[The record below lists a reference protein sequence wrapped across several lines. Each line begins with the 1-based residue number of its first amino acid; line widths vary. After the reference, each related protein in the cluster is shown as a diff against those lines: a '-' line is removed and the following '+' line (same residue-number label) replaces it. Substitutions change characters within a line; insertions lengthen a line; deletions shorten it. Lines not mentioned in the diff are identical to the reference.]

1 VICITLDT
9 IHLLPNDLMVRTK
22 ISWMGGRTY
31 TLV

>member
-1 VICITLDT
+1 VIATALNT

-22 ISWMGGRTY
+22 ILWMGGWTY